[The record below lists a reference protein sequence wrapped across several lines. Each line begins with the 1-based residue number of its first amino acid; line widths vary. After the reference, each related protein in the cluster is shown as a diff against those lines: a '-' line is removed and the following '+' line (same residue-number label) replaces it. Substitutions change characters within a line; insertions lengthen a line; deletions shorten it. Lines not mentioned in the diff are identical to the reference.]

1 MSLFLSCIFYFVAQ
15 IRKTCYRKKRLNLW
29 SLFILIATDWNIENG
44 SCQIL
49 CLALE
54 FFVRENLGCFFLQH
68 NNLLKVRKTT
78 DLTKVRK
85 NERVG
90 SILTCPKSKSN
101 YQFSSAGSQEND
113 HFENLYISSHGKT
126 RNIKFGS
133 ASGGSDIITS

>member
-1 MSLFLSCIFYFVAQ
+1 MHILLCCTNQKNMLQKEKIEPLKSIYFDCNWLKYWKWLVPDPMPSSWIF
-15 IRKTCYRKKRLNLW
+15 
-29 SLFILIATDWNIENG
+29 
-44 SCQIL
+44 CQR
-49 CLALE
+49 E
-54 FFVRENLGCFFLQH
+54 FGLFFLQH

-113 HFENLYISSHGKT
+113 QFENLYISSHGKT